1 MFGFLKKKGENFF
14 SEQEKEKILHAIQNT
29 ERNTSGEVRVYVE
42 SRCRFVDPIE
52 RAAEIFF
59 NLKMNATAQHNG
71 VLVYVAM
78 KDRQLAIFADEGIYK
93 KAGAAF
99 WKEEVSNML
108 QHFNKANYADGVA
121 TVVKE
126 IGDALHMH
134 FPYESHIDKNEL
146 PDDIVFG
153 K

>member
-42 SRCRFVDPIE
+42 SRCRFVDPID

-93 KAGAAF
+93 KAGADF
-99 WKEEVSNML
+99 WNNEVRLML
-108 QHFNKANYADGVA
+108 THFNKENGIRYIAG
-121 TVVKE
+121 TILE
-126 IGDALHMH
+126 I
-134 FPYESHIDKNEL
+134 K
-146 PDDIVFG
+146 
-153 K
+153 